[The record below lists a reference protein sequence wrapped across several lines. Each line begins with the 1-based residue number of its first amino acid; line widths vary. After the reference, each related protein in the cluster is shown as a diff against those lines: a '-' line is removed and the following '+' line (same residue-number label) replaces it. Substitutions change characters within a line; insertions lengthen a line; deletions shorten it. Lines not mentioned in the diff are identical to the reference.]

1 MSYNKV
7 ILLGRLGKD
16 VELRFAANTGKAVC
30 VFSVATSRKWRD
42 NAGQANEETEWHNI
56 VAFDKLAE
64 ACGECLKKGSKV
76 FVEGRIKTE
85 KWDDKEGKSRTS
97 FKIYAERVEFL
108 DKREKPQTNEQAATP
123 DEDCPF

>member
-7 ILLGRLGKD
+7 MLLGNLGKD
-16 VELRFAANTGKAVC
+16 PEVRFAANNGKAVC
-30 VFSVATSRKWRD
+30 AFSVATSRKWKD
-42 NAGQANEETEWHNI
+42 NAGQTNEETEWHNI
-56 VAFDKLAE
+56 VAFDKLAD

-85 KWDDKEGKSRTS
+85 KWDDKEGKSRTT

-108 DKREKPQTNEQAATP
+108 DKREKPQAGETTTP
-123 DEDCPF
+123 GEDTIPF